1 MFFSPEHLWRRKGW
15 CRKWTV
21 VKVSHS
27 VVSDSLQPRGLWPA
41 RILCPWGS
49 PGKNTGVGSYSLLQG
64 IFPTQGSNPGLWS
77 CRQILYCLSHQRSPP
92 HHNYLVPSLWLF
104 PQKFSILSILGP
116 WRGRPRNLEWK
127 KTTVVGYLA
136 LSLGSSLY
144 ESTPAPFILE
154 QSCQA
159 RLLQPEGG

>member
-1 MFFSPEHLWRRKGW
+1 M
-15 CRKWTV
+15 
-21 VKVSHS
+21 
-27 VVSDSLQPRGLWPA
+27 
-41 RILCPWGS
+41 
-49 PGKNTGVGSYSLLQG
+49 
-64 IFPTQGSNPGLWS
+64 
-77 CRQILYCLSHQRSPP
+77 
-92 HHNYLVPSLWLF
+92 
-104 PQKFSILSILGP
+104 
-116 WRGRPRNLEWK
+116 NLEWK